1 MAKYKEKGVKKKPL
15 TDDEIVTILR
25 ERVDEVVNF
34 NDSQIAGQRA
44 EAMQYYLGMPF
55 GNEVDGRS
63 KVVSRDEQE
72 VIDWMMPSLMKTFSG
87 SDEVVQISPRR
98 PEESEW
104 AQQAT
109 ELLNYIYNVQNSG
122 FLITYQ
128 WIQDALMVKNGI
140 VKVFVEEYPEKQYEH
155 YTGMSQE
162 DVDYLVQNT
171 EGLEILLQ
179 TQDMV
184 NPGKF
189 RLQVELTKMCRKFQI
204 VNVPPEEFMISSDGR
219 TVDDAELCVHRVEKT
234 VSDLRAMGVPEDVI
248 ESSMQDQFDFIEGS
262 PERLTRDS
270 IDGQGSWSYG
280 NDDLDE
286 EASRKIW
293 VAECY
298 PYLDVDGDGYAELR
312 RIVLVG
318 DHIVSNEPIEERP
331 FCSITPYVIAH
342 KFYCMSVHDKLK
354 DIQLVRSTILRHI
367 LDNVYANTNG
377 RYEVVENMVNLKDLQ
392 DSVAGGYV
400 RTKAPGQIKPLDVPQ
415 LSGDVYNMLSYFE
428 RARDQRSG
436 VSDKTRGLDADFLH
450 SNQAAT
456 SVNQMMTA
464 AEQQIELIAR
474 VVAEVG
480 FKVLFR
486 KLYRLIVRHQDDEL
500 VFSLRGKFV
509 KVNPASWREDADVV
523 VTVGLGNGNKDQQLM
538 HLNSM
543 LQMTQTVIAG
553 GGMGILTDYDKVYNI
568 LSELAKNA
576 GYRDV
581 TRFWL
586 DPKSPES
593 QQAQQQLMEQ
603 QSKPS
608 PEDIKAQAEAQSK
621 QSDAQVNGAKVQLE
635 GQRVQLESQKNGTD
649 AEIEKRKLAVKE
661 RELSIKEAELQLER
675 ERFIWERARDEAEYT
690 LEESQQRAASLGD
703 GRVPNRRK

>member
-15 TDDEIVTILR
+15 TDEEIVTILR

-34 NDSQIAGQRA
+34 NDSFIASQRG

-87 SDEVVQISPRR
+87 SDEVVQITPRKS
-98 PEESEW
+98 EESEW

-109 ELLNYIYNVQNSG
+109 ELLNYVYNVQNQG

-140 VKVFVEEYPEKQYEH
+140 VKVFLEEYPEKRYEH
-155 YTGMSQE
+155 YTGMTQE
-162 DVDYLVQNT
+162 DVDYLVANT
-171 EGLEILLQ
+171 EGLEILVQ
-179 TQDMV
+179 TQDIV

-189 RLQVELTKMCRKFQI
+189 RIQVEVTKTCRKFTI
-204 VNVPPEEFMISSDGR
+204 VNVPPEEFMISSDAR

-234 VSDLRAMGVPEDVI
+234 VSELRAMGVPEEVI
-248 ESSMQDQFDFIEGS
+248 ESNSQNQYDFIEGS
-262 PERLTRDS
+262 PERLTRDAF
-270 IDGQGSWSYG
+270 DGQGDWSYG

-293 VAECY
+293 IAECY

-318 DHIVSNEPIEERP
+318 DYVVVNEQIEERP
-331 FCSITPYVIAH
+331 FCSITPYIIAH
-342 KFYCMSVHDKLK
+342 KFYGMSVHDKLK

-428 RARDQRSG
+428 KSRDQRSG

-456 SVNQMMTA
+456 SVNQMMSA

-474 VVAEVG
+474 VIAEVG

-486 KLYRLIVRHQDDEL
+486 KLYRLIVRHQDEEL
-500 VFSLRGKFV
+500 LFSLRGKFV

-543 LQMTQTVIAG
+543 LQMTQMVIDQ
-553 GGMGILTDYDKVYNI
+553 GGMGVLTDYNRVYNI
-568 LSELAKNA
+568 LSELSKNA

-593 QQAQQQLMEQ
+593 QQAQKQLAEAQ
-603 QSKPS
+603 AKPS
-608 PEDIKAQAEAQSK
+608 PDEIKAQAEAQSK
-621 QSDAQVNGAKVQLE
+621 QADAQAKGAQIQLE
-635 GQRVQLESQKNGTD
+635 GQRLQLESQGAGVD
-649 AEIEKRKLAVKE
+649 AEIKKRELSLKE
-661 RELSIKEAELQLER
+661 RELSLKEAQLQLER
-675 ERFIWERARDEAEYT
+675 EQFIWERARDEAEYT
-690 LEESQQRAASLGD
+690 LEERQERAASLGD
-703 GRVPNRRK
+703 GRTPKPRK